1 MKLDMRVDK
10 AGDEEII
17 VSVAGADF
25 VLHVE
30 AVGAGS
36 VDEGFGLQFIG
47 EQRVGA
53 AWSISIGSC
62 GRSSERA
69 MCCRMPARPPIP
81 RPDR

>member
-30 AVGAGS
+30 AVGAGGI
-36 VDEGFGLQFIG
+36 DEDFRLQFVG

-53 AWSISIGSC
+53 PWSMSIGSL
-62 GRSSERA
+62 REVV
-69 MCCRMPARPPIP
+69 
-81 RPDR
+81 